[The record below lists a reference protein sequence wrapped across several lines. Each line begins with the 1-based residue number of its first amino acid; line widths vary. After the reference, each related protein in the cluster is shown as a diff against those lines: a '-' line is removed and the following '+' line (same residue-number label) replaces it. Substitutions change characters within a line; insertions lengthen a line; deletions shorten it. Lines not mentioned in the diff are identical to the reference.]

1 MRIEKT
7 WHDRQ
12 TGSVVR
18 FIGDGIGRSVKVLE
32 TVTVDQNVRDVAV
45 KLNVTDKKRGHSEFK
60 RPKDM

>member
-45 KLNVTDKKRGHSEFK
+45 KLNVTDK
-60 RPKDM
+60 